1 MEITSRLSLGELKMN
16 IRIVRFIIVICSL
29 FLNLFIY
36 ASELGGLKSVEDAR
50 FYLIEFVSHP
60 HASQSVWLEK
70 KSEAL
75 RNAGGILGVRTIYR
89 HPFAAILFATEEK
102 QNQRALNMAKKII
115 ADSGS
120 INDFLSILDRKDPY
134 VEEVVENMQRDE
146 QQQMDRFFDDAPF
159 EFRIALSARL
169 LDLARKNK
177 IDLPHLRPRPGQII
191 ENTFADLDSLLRA
204 TYELSGKRF
213 LGPLREK
220 FLHIG
225 TELHTVRRMLGP
237 FQTQSESQLRFLLGM
252 NAVPFNEVYGT
263 QEKVQFAMAGIQHPK
278 IGVSLV
284 LNTLADSNDSVR
296 TAIAHEIVEY
306 WERLMKTPQGK
317 NIVAEQVQEL
327 FSMFRLKNILRSE
340 RVFHSLSGA
349 LEVLNLWL
357 TSPIND
363 SQFIQ
368 QNKETLTR
376 QLRVVQSLPVFI
388 DGHIYHSEPMKQSLQ
403 FALNTLNSNGVFS
416 CLAILSRH

>member
-1 MEITSRLSLGELKMN
+1 
-16 IRIVRFIIVICSL
+16 
-29 FLNLFIY
+29 
-36 ASELGGLKSVEDAR
+36 
-50 FYLIEFVSHP
+50 
-60 HASQSVWLEK
+60 
-70 KSEAL
+70 
-75 RNAGGILGVRTIYR
+75 VRTIYR

-225 TELHTVRRMLGP
+225 TELHTVRKMLGP

-306 WERLMKTPQGK
+306 WEHLMKTPQGK